1 MSNDEMTEVLE
12 IQDVEYQLRT
22 RLPWMEQE
30 RIDAKA
36 FRMFVDGKAFTEAD
50 DISEVEELEIR
61 MDPANHNLARLQ
73 ARLVNVKR
81 RDVLDLPSAHVA
93 ILVERI
99 EALEAEEKA
108 EIEAL
113 QAGNP
118 TATP

>member
-12 IQDVEYQLRT
+12 IQGDEYQLRR
-22 RLPWMEQE
+22 RLPWMEQQ
-30 RIDAKA
+30 RIDALA
-36 FRMFVDGKAFTEAD
+36 FRMFVEGKAFTETD
-50 DISEVEELEIR
+50 DIADIEELGIR
-61 MDPANHNLARLQ
+61 MDPANHNLARLR

-81 RDVLDLPSAHVA
+81 RDILGLPPAHVA

-99 EALEAEEKA
+99 EALEEEEKA